1 MKEALLITQIA
12 VSTTIVV
19 FILIQSKGTGF
30 GRSLTGASFTRRG
43 LEQIVFKLSF
53 VLVIAFIIISVSLLF
68 V

>member
-1 MKEALLITQIA
+1 MKEILLFTQIL
-12 VSTTIVV
+12 VSASIVV

-30 GRSLTGASFTRRG
+30 GRSLSGASFTRRG

-53 VLVIAFIIISVSLLF
+53 VLVIFFIIISISLLF